1 MLLFIY
7 NDCLKLLVLKIGILF
22 DLIWKNVVIYL
33 KKTQYML
40 YILTW
45 NRNSNKNITET
56 INYQKTSKP

>member
-22 DLIWKNVVIYL
+22 DLIWKNVVIYF